1 MKLFRS
7 TTIQRPLALRSTLIA
22 VIVALVLSALA
33 SVAFTIA
40 LNDSVA
46 SGLVTFL
53 TFGGLA
59 ALAAGVVAWEISSLR
74 ACPHCGLENA
84 SRRRGCA
91 ACGYDLRAR
100 RRYACTEGHV
110 AYQPGL
116 CDCGRRLLE
125 LRPVPLGRHLAR
137 AFALALAVFT
147 LALLIDA
154 LLTYGGR

>member
-7 TTIQRPLALRSTLIA
+7 STIQRPLALRSTLIA
-22 VIVALVLSALA
+22 VSVALALSALG

-40 LNDSVA
+40 LDDSVV
-46 SGLVTFL
+46 SGLMTFL

-59 ALAAGVVAWEISSLR
+59 ALTAGVVAWELSSLR

-84 SRRRGCA
+84 SRMHDCA

-100 RRYACTEGHV
+100 RRFACTEGHL
-110 AYQPGL
+110 AYRPGL

-125 LRPVPLGRHLAR
+125 LRPIPIGRHLVR
-137 AFALALAVFT
+137 ALLLALGV
-147 LALLIDA
+147 LAIAILIDA
-154 LLTYGGR
+154 VLAYSGG